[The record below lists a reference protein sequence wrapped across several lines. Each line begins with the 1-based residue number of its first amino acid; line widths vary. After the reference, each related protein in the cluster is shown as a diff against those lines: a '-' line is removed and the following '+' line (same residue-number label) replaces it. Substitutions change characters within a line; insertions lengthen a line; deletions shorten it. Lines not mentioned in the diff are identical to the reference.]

1 MMEVRWFCKAVHIVN
16 GAPSAL
22 CLWSGLGEI
31 WGLYQVPRLEIVC
44 VCVCVC
50 GTWGFSLYHRLIGKD
65 PDSGKD
71 GRQEE
76 KGTTEDKLV
85 GWYHQLNG
93 REFEQAPGDSER
105 KGSLAFCSPWGWK
118 ELDVTEQLNNKN
130 KFKIVSSSC
139 RIVFFFYC
147 VLTFFKWLLFDLKN
161 LFCVTLKELFS
172 NLEKSV

>member
-1 MMEVRWFCKAVHIVN
+1 MVLQSSTYCEWSTL
-16 GAPSAL
+16 SAL
-22 CLWSGLGEI
+22 PLVWVGWDLRHLPGTTLRDC
-31 WGLYQVPRLEIVC
+31 VC

-130 KFKIVSSSC
+130 KFKIVSSSW